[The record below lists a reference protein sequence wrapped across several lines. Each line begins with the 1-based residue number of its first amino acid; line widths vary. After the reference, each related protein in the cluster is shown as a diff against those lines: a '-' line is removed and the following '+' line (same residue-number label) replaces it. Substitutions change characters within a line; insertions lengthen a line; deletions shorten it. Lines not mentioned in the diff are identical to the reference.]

1 MASSDK
7 YDRQTRLWGAH
18 GQRALGEARI
28 CLLNAGP
35 TGTES
40 LKNLVLPGC
49 GFVTVVDGEKVTE
62 GDVGNNF
69 FVSRADIGSPR
80 AEVTLS
86 HLLEMNPDVSGEA
99 RCVDPSDL
107 IGGEP
112 GFFEGFS
119 LVIASQLQRDAL
131 LSLSAVLWSMNVPLI
146 AVRSYGL
153 VGSMRIARPVHV
165 CFEAKEAQ
173 AVADLRIANPF
184 PALQAFADAV
194 DLKSC
199 DDETHRHLPY
209 PVLLVKL
216 MGEYAAEHGGQPKT
230 FAQRKAF
237 AKWVGTQRR
246 DITTDEGVPIWEEN
260 FDEAVANASKA
271 SLPTPLRPDVADVL
285 ADAKLDALESTDDDF
300 WFLARALRDFR
311 AAEGKGES
319 LPVSASLPDMT
330 ATTALYLRLNEAYKL
345 QATLDRAAFCAH
357 LERAREAA
365 GCDEKRPV
373 SEGVIDRFLA
383 SCQSIKVMRYR
394 PIAMELSARAAEDG
408 AAAAAADAA
417 AADGEAEAQGQY
429 TSAVKEAV
437 AELQMMGETNVSMCP
452 ALWAVMLRAADDF
465 QCATGRFPGAG
476 ASPDLTADAAEVAK
490 YAAVH
495 AAGYGVA
502 DHVTEEHAQEI
513 TRYGACEPHVVAATM
528 GAVVA
533 QEAVKLLTQQ
543 YVPVDNTFIFNGIA
557 TTAAVATL

>member
-1 MASSDK
+1 
-7 YDRQTRLWGAH
+7 
-18 GQRALGEARI
+18 
-28 CLLNAGP
+28 
-35 TGTES
+35 
-40 LKNLVLPGC
+40 
-49 GFVTVVDGEKVTE
+49 
-62 GDVGNNF
+62 
-69 FVSRADIGSPR
+69 
-80 AEVTLS
+80 
-86 HLLEMNPDVSGEA
+86 
-99 RCVDPSDL
+99 
-107 IGGEP
+107 
-112 GFFEGFS
+112 
-119 LVIASQLQRDAL
+119 
-131 LSLSAVLWSMNVPLI
+131 
-146 AVRSYGL
+146 
-153 VGSMRIARPVHV
+153 
-165 CFEAKEAQ
+165 
-173 AVADLRIANPF
+173 
-184 PALQAFADAV
+184 
-194 DLKSC
+194 
-199 DDETHRHLPY
+199 
-209 PVLLVKL
+209 
-216 MGEYAAEHGGQPKT
+216 
-230 FAQRKAF
+230 
-237 AKWVGTQRR
+237 
-246 DITTDEGVPIWEEN
+246 
-260 FDEAVANASKA
+260 
-271 SLPTPLRPDVADVL
+271 
-285 ADAKLDALESTDDDF
+285 
-300 WFLARALRDFR
+300 
-311 AAEGKGES
+311 
-319 LPVSASLPDMT
+319 MT

-408 AAAAAADAA
+408 AAAAAADPAA
-417 AADGEAEAQGQY
+417 GDGEAEAQGQY

-476 ASPDLTADAAEVAK
+476 ASPDLIADAAEVAK

>member
-1 MASSDK
+1 
-7 YDRQTRLWGAH
+7 
-18 GQRALGEARI
+18 
-28 CLLNAGP
+28 
-35 TGTES
+35 
-40 LKNLVLPGC
+40 
-49 GFVTVVDGEKVTE
+49 
-62 GDVGNNF
+62 
-69 FVSRADIGSPR
+69 
-80 AEVTLS
+80 
-86 HLLEMNPDVSGEA
+86 MNPDVSGEA

-112 GFFEGFS
+112 SFFEGFS

-271 SLPTPLRPDVADVL
+271 SLPTP
-285 ADAKLDALESTDDDF
+285 
-300 WFLARALRDFR
+300 
-311 AAEGKGES
+311 
-319 LPVSASLPDMT
+319 VSA
-330 ATTALYLRLNEAYKL
+330 TTR
-345 QATLDRAAFCAH
+345 R
-357 LERAREAA
+357 
-365 GCDEKRPV
+365 
-373 SEGVIDRFLA
+373 
-383 SCQSIKVMRYR
+383 
-394 PIAMELSARAAEDG
+394 
-408 AAAAAADAA
+408 
-417 AADGEAEAQGQY
+417 
-429 TSAVKEAV
+429 
-437 AELQMMGETNVSMCP
+437 P
-452 ALWAVMLRAADDF
+452 ALPAPARPAAPPPMAACTPNGHDTHCLPPVPAWPARRSCA
-465 QCATGRFPGAG
+465 QTSPTCWPTPSWTHWSPRTTTSGSSPGLCATSGRPRAK
-476 ASPDLTADAAEVAK
+476 ASPFPSPPPSRT
-490 YAAVH
+490 
-495 AAGYGVA
+495 
-502 DHVTEEHAQEI
+502 
-513 TRYGACEPHVVAATM
+513 
-528 GAVVA
+528 
-533 QEAVKLLTQQ
+533 
-543 YVPVDNTFIFNGIA
+543 
-557 TTAAVATL
+557 